1 MYLRMNY
8 ISKIIFLL
16 LINLLFID
24 VHGVAQSPNI
34 DSLTTVLKT
43 LKPDSIKVKTLY
55 NLYEQYKYTDAKKAE
70 QYINDSYLLATQL
83 NYQKGIAQAV
93 YCLANIELTKGNY
106 EQSLLLFNRS
116 LEIAQKINDK
126 QIFSN
131 CLNGIGNIY
140 TSKADYAKALE
151 YNKKGLA
158 IRKEI
163 NDSVKIGD
171 SNNNMGSIYLM
182 MGDFNQSLFYYLE
195 TQKYYEK
202 SASKEKIASLLVN
215 IGIIYY
221 YTKDYAKSLEY
232 FNRSLID
239 NSNKLYIGRAY
250 GNMANVY
257 LAQGLN
263 DKADQSYHKALKAF
277 ENTGDKDGISFV
289 LTNMA
294 NNALLA
300 NKIELAMKYNIRA
313 LAIAKELDD
322 KLKICTILNNIAAI
336 YKRKKYYTKAL
347 EYQKEALIISK
358 QIDSKEPLSV
368 SYYGLSDVYI
378 GLGNYDKALKY
389 YKLAT
394 AVKDSMFSKE
404 KSTSL
409 AKLQTIYETD
419 KKEKEIA
426 LLTKDNELKEKSF
439 KEQRIIRFSLIGFA
453 ALLVI
458 LSFTLYNRYRFK
470 QKANLVL
477 EDQKKIIEQKNIM
490 ITDSI
495 DSAKSIQDAILPSL
509 KAFNNYFKN
518 SFILY
523 KPKDIVS
530 GDFYWIGK
538 HAGKTICAAVDCTGH
553 GVPGA
558 FMALL
563 GSSILGNVIQKS
575 NIIQPAL
582 ILDLLHE
589 EIINVQTNGKER
601 TSVASGMDIALIAI
615 DEKTNELQYAGAHNS
630 LLLIRNGALT
640 EIKADKIS
648 IGGVTKQYESF
659 KFKNHTL
666 LLQKNDT
673 IYLFSDGYTDQRGGP
688 NRKKFYHAPFKELL
702 VSIHQLEMAE
712 QKQKLDDTFS
722 NWKGVEEQ
730 TDDLLV
736 MGIRFS
742 DKLS

>member
-1 MYLRMNY
+1 MNLQIKY
-8 ISKIIFLL
+8 IYKITILL
-16 LINLLFID
+16 LINMLLME
-24 VHGVAQSPNI
+24 VYVVAQNDKI
-34 DSLTTVLKT
+34 DSLTSVLKI
-43 LKPDSIKVKTLY
+43 LKSDSIKVKTLY
-55 NLYEQYKYTDAKKAE
+55 NLYQEYKYTDPKKAE

-83 NYQKGIAQAV
+83 NYHKGIAQAL
-93 YCLANIELTKGNY
+93 YCLGNVELTKGNY
-106 EQSLLLFNRS
+106 NQSLAHYNRS
-116 LEIAQKINDK
+116 LEIAQKIKDK

-131 CLNGIGNIY
+131 CLNGMGNIY
-140 TSKADYAKALE
+140 TSQANYTKALE

-163 NDSVKIGD
+163 NDSIKIGD
-171 SNNNMGSIYLM
+171 SYNNMGSIYLM

-202 SASKEKIASLLVN
+202 SASKEKLASLLVN
-215 IGIIYY
+215 IGIIYN
-221 YTKDYAKSLEY
+221 YTKDYAKALEY

-239 NSNKLYIGRAY
+239 NPNKLYIGRAY

-257 LAQGLN
+257 LSQGLN
-263 DKADQSYHKALKAF
+263 DKADQSYQKALKAF
-277 ENTGDKDGISFV
+277 ENAGDKDGISFI
-289 LTNMA
+289 LINMA
-294 NNALLA
+294 NNAFLS
-300 NKIELAMKYNIRA
+300 NRIEHAMKYNLRA
-313 LAIAKELDD
+313 LTLSEELDD
-322 KLKICTILNNIAAI
+322 KLKICTILSNIAAI
-336 YKRKKYYTKAL
+336 YRKKKYFTKAL
-347 EYQKEALIISK
+347 EYEKQALIISK
-358 QIDSKEPLSV
+358 EIDAKEPLKQ
-368 SYYGLSDVYI
+368 SYYGLSDTYI
-378 GLGNYDKALKY
+378 GLGNYDNALKY

-404 KSTSL
+404 KTTSL
-409 AKLQTIYETD
+409 SELQTKYETD

-439 KEQRIIRFSLIGFA
+439 KEQRIIRFSLIGFV
-453 ALLVI
+453 ALLII

-470 QKANLVL
+470 QKANMVL
-477 EDQKKIIEQKNIM
+477 ENQKKIIEQKNTM

-509 KAFNNYFKN
+509 KTFHTYFKS

-538 HAGKTICAAVDCTGH
+538 HAGKTICAVVDCTGH

-575 NIIQPAL
+575 NDVEPAL
-582 ILDLLHE
+582 ILDLLHK
-589 EIINVQTNGKER
+589 EIINVQTHGKDSS
-601 TSVASGMDIALIAI
+601 TVSNGMDIALIII

-630 LLLIRNGALT
+630 LLLIRNEELI

-648 IGGVTKQYESF
+648 IGGTTHKNDSF
-659 KFKNHTL
+659 KFKNHSFF
-666 LLQKNDT
+666 LQKNDI

-702 VSIHQLEMAE
+702 TSIHQLEMEE
-712 QKQKLDDTFS
+712 QKQKLDETFTH
-722 NWKGVEEQ
+722 WKGNEEQ
-730 TDDLLV
+730 TDDILV
-736 MGIRFS
+736 IGLRFS
-742 DKLS
+742 DSL